1 MVGDRPFVFDAI
13 LDADVNQEDVF
24 VRLVEPMVDKLMNG
38 FYCTVLAYGQTGT
51 GKSYT
56 MGLHSEVCFIGFPM

>member
-1 MVGDRPFVFDAI
+1 MFDAI
-13 LDADVNQEDVF
+13 LDGLADQEDLF
-24 VRLVEPMVDKLMNG
+24 ARLVAPMVDKLLSG

-56 MGLHSEVCFIGFPM
+56 MGLHSEVH